1 MVLSDPPQ
9 LLPHTQTPLSLFRM
23 WTIEQLLN
31 QLSIIRIDPLQA
43 LPCTQYTGK
52 ESTHKTRHGNLI
64 ISCYFLIECWW
75 VVFAYWDILAL
86 YLTNIGCRMQIMRL
100 ILSMSDDRIL
110 WWLHI
115 YLYWH
120 CVNQIRVSFMHYIG
134 LALTPLKKS
143 QGLKCNSTRS
153 IMCVH
158 MSMYEP

>member
-1 MVLSDPPQ
+1 MKRYWWPHIRCSINSHIDPVSGIEWPS
-9 LLPHTQTPLSLFRM
+9 PATPTHTQTPLSLFRM

-110 WWLHI
+110 DDSI
-115 YLYWH
+115 YTYTDIVSTKSESPL
-120 CVNQIRVSFMHYIG
+120 CV
-134 LALTPLKKS
+134 T
-143 QGLKCNSTRS
+143 
-153 IMCVH
+153 
-158 MSMYEP
+158 